1 MCTNLYLHSAC
12 ACKTSVTLSVCVC
25 VTSLQLL
32 LNLKENNKK
41 QSFKIDP
48 GTQKTW
54 NAKYN
59 KTVTAPNV
67 VQYDVLH
74 NT

>member
-1 MCTNLYLHSAC
+1 MKIRIVLYGIKQISSA
-12 ACKTSVTLSVCVC
+12 AF
-25 VTSLQLL
+25 
-32 LNLKENNKK
+32 EFERK
-41 QSFKIDP
+41 QQKSFKIDP

-59 KTVTAPNV
+59 KTVTALNV

-74 NT
+74 NTSYRTQ

>member
-1 MCTNLYLHSAC
+1 MVLNRSA
-12 ACKTSVTLSVCVC
+12 
-25 VTSLQLL
+25 QLL
-32 LNLKENNKK
+32 LNLKKKHKK

-54 NAKYN
+54 NAKCN
-59 KTVTAPNV
+59 KTVTALNV

-74 NT
+74 NTSYRTQ

>member
-1 MCTNLYLHSAC
+1 MKIRIVLYGIKQISSA
-12 ACKTSVTLSVCVC
+12 AFEFEK
-25 VTSLQLL
+25 
-32 LNLKENNKK
+32 NNKK

-54 NAKYN
+54 NAKCN
-59 KTVTAPNV
+59 KTVTALNV

-74 NT
+74 NTSYRTQ

>member
-1 MCTNLYLHSAC
+1 MVLNRSA
-12 ACKTSVTLSVCVC
+12 
-25 VTSLQLL
+25 QLL
-32 LNLKENNKK
+32 LNLKKNNKK

-54 NAKYN
+54 NAKCN
-59 KTVTAPNV
+59 KTVTALNV

-74 NT
+74 NTSYRTQ